1 MINQQHLE
9 VKQDITNLRLEAL
22 KLCNS
27 LAHLVLNVNDPK
39 LEKRNLFKLLL
50 ERHDWSF
57 EYSDCNGSYKE
68 GLAQQDELRRMMR
81 GDEELTNLY
90 NNANPFKKI

>member
-1 MINQQHLE
+1 MTNQQYLE
-9 VKQDITNLRLEAL
+9 NKQDLNNLRIEAL

-27 LAHLVLNVNDPK
+27 FAHYVLNVNDPK

-57 EYSDCNGSYKE
+57 EYSDCRGSYKE
-68 GLAQQDELRRMMR
+68 GLAQQDELRRMMKN
-81 GDEELTNLY
+81 DEELTNLY
-90 NNANPFKKI
+90 NNANPFQRV

>member
-1 MINQQHLE
+1 MTSQRNLE
-9 VKQDITNLRLEAL
+9 IKQDLNNLKLEAL

-27 LAHLVLNVNDPK
+27 LAHLLLNVNDPK

-57 EYSDCNGSYKE
+57 EYSDCSGSYKE
-68 GLAQQDELRRMMR
+68 GLAQREELGRMMK
-81 GDEELTNLY
+81 DDDELTNLY
-90 NNANPFKKI
+90 NNANPFRRI